1 MSRWFKLWPD
11 FWSLVPC
18 QPFGVWGHFK
28 KPMFSKGD
36 KVGISQFLRE
46 DKTSCHVNCGPPICH
61 QTVGGYTDIP
71 PKGCVILEIPCAW
84 CDDDLSHELEVSKLK
99 KKWGRLRSN
108 MRYFFVEREW
118 FLFESCEAWV
128 VQVLNSII
136 VLWCEFG
143 MPTNWGTPEGIL
155 RKSLG
160 VESLRENHFCFLTT
174 HESSSAERIS
184 AFFWVTPGSINVLR

>member
-1 MSRWFKLWPD
+1 MIQAVTGFFIPSTLPT
-11 FWSLVPC
+11 
-18 QPFGVWGHFK
+18 FGVWGTYCNHVE
-28 KPMFSKGD
+28 KGD

-46 DKTSCHVNCGPPICH
+46 EKTSCHVELWSFPSAY

-84 CDDDLSHELEVSKLK
+84 CVMMTLATNSKS
-99 KKWGRLRSN
+99 RSS
-108 MRYFFVEREW
+108 RRSGGVFAVQHQIFFVELEW

-128 VQVLNSII
+128 VQVLNCII

-143 MPTNWGTPEGIL
+143 MPTNWGTPQGIL

-174 HESSSAERIS
+174 NESSSAERILG
-184 AFFWVTPGSINVLR
+184 FFWVTAGSINVLR